1 MPKFMGRQLWYIGM
15 EFVQFFHKG
24 AKNAVGPV
32 VGLVCISL
40 GTVDDLFGQDHF
52 LPKCYRFWNLTQTL
66 PKCIINNRDCPLPEL
81 VFQTVT
87 FHYMLSCISGKIG
100 YKSLMDIDT
109 AVFCIN
115 IGPPQPQQL
124 APGDSGF
131 QHQHQRKP
139 KGVFFSKGNLPHRQT
154 YLTVRQA
161 ILTAFGYPVSNLFFY
176 LSSYET
182 VQAFRVFCTEHM
194 LKVIYLAF
202 LR

>member
-81 VFQTVT
+81 VFQAVT
-87 FHYMLSCISGKIG
+87 FHYMLACVSGKIG
-100 YKSLMDIDT
+100 HKPLMDIDT

-115 IGPPQPQQL
+115 IGPSQPQQL
-124 APGDSGF
+124 APGDSSF
-131 QHQHQRKP
+131 QHQHQGKP
-139 KGVFFSKGNLPHRQT
+139 SGVFLSKGICDLILLLRIRTDGVEVAH
-154 YLTVRQA
+154 TVELGLRIRDL
-161 ILTAFGYPVSNLFFY
+161 ILGLIPF
-176 LSSYET
+176 
-182 VQAFRVFCTEHM
+182 
-194 LKVIYLAF
+194 
-202 LR
+202 